1 MSRSLGNALPAAL
14 MPLLDGRDL
23 SGREGLTLL
32 ALTVGA
38 EGWPYVAMLSVG
50 EVLAAGDREIRL
62 AMWPG
67 STSTANLTRSG
78 RATLMVVH
86 AGVGYYLRLS
96 AQRLGDLSIGRTPR
110 AFFRATIEEV
120 LEDVVAYA
128 VITSGLTF
136 RLVDRAKV
144 LPGWEESVQAL
155 RAAAIPD

>member
-1 MSRSLGNALPAAL
+1 MSRSLGNTLPAAL

-23 SGREGLTLL
+23 SSREGLTVL

-67 STSTANLTRSG
+67 STSTANLTRTG
-78 RATLMVVH
+78 QATLMLVH
-86 AGVGYYLRLS
+86 EGVGYYLRLS
-96 AQRLGDLSIGRTPR
+96 AQRLADLTIGGAPR

-128 VITSGLTF
+128 TITSGLTF

-144 LPGWEESVQAL
+144 LPGWEETVRAL
-155 RAAAIPD
+155 RATSIPD